1 MSKRKLILLTAL
13 ILAVVAAAGTPYF
26 RQVRLSPKAVPSSP
40 EQAALF
46 PAAAGTPEP
55 VPVQP
60 APDPAELAKRP
71 AVYVPIFMYHEVG
84 EGPNNLY
91 LAEKNFYAQM
101 KYLYDNGFQTIT
113 MARAREMLANK
124 EDMTKKVVLT
134 FDDGYKSFYNTVWPV
149 LKEFNQTATLY
160 VISDLVG
167 NDRYVSWEQ
176 VKILADNGIEIGG
189 HTKTHPLLARINPDL
204 LDEEISGGKKEIEAY
219 IERPITSFCYPTGS
233 YNRQVIAKVKEAG
246 YETATTMEPGKAS
259 SKHDPFLLPRWG
271 VYKQESLS
279 VFVAHCE

>member
-1 MSKRKLILLTAL
+1 MSKRKLILLTVL
-13 ILAVVAAAGTPYF
+13 ILAAIVAAGTLYF
-26 RQVRLSPKAVPSSP
+26 RQARLSQNAVPPPS
-40 EQAALF
+40 EQASLL
-46 PAAAGTPEP
+46 PAASDNPEP
-55 VPVQP
+55 SPVQQ

-71 AVYVPIFMYHEVG
+71 PVYVSIFMYHEVG

-91 LAEKNFYAQM
+91 LAEKNLYAQM
-101 KYLYDNGFQTIT
+101 KYLHDNGFQTIT

-124 EDMTKKVVLT
+124 EDMTGKVVLT

-167 NDRYVSWEQ
+167 NDRYVTWEQ

-189 HTKTHPLLARINPDL
+189 HTKTHPLLARIDPDL
-204 LDEEISGGKKEIEAY
+204 LDDEISGGKREIEAH

-246 YETATTMEPGKAS
+246 YETATTMESGKAS
-259 SKHDPFLLPRWG
+259 SKDDPFLLPRWG
-271 VYKQESLS
+271 VFKQESLS